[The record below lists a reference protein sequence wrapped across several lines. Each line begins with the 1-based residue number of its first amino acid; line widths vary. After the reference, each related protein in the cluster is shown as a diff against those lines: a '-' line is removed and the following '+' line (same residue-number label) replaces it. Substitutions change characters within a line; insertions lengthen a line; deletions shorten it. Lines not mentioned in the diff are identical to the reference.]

1 MKSSILQSVTCYT
14 PRHCTRKC
22 IYKYFTWQDCKY
34 VWYNSDMKTK
44 SLVMLEYNKILD
56 RLSAQAVSE
65 RTRVKIKG
73 LLPYK
78 GKGEAERHLNETTEA
93 LKVLESIGSPPL
105 SSMEEFDRAMSLVG
119 KDTMLLPEQ
128 LTSVALFLTS
138 CRRMKLYLKRGEYC
152 SAYLSSFEQSIDPL
166 EELEQEIERCIRG
179 DSVDEA
185 ASPELKDIR
194 RQIGMAGDRI
204 RQKLDSLLRAHPEW
218 FMEAFVIQRNGRYAL
233 PVRKEF
239 RRMIEGSVIDTSQTG
254 STVFIEP
261 VSVRKAYDELNE
273 LMIREENEIR
283 RILYMLTGL
292 VEDNMH
298 TLRLNTE
305 AMETLDFL
313 FAKAKL
319 SASMAARPP
328 RLTEERRIIINNG
341 RHPLLDPETVV
352 PLKFAIGNGVNAVV
366 ITGPN
371 TGGKTV
377 ALKTVGLL
385 SLMAQSGLH
394 VPTNEESLFCMNS
407 AVLCD
412 IGDGQSIEQ
421 NLSTFSSHM
430 KNIIEILKEID
441 GRSLVLLDELGSG
454 TDPTEGM
461 GLAIA
466 LLEEIR
472 GSGCLLTA
480 TTHYPEIKEFAANTP
495 GFCNARMAF
504 DLNTL
509 MPLYRLEIGLAGE
522 SCALHIAERL
532 GLPRRIV
539 EMAYAAAY
547 DSGVS
552 HGTRRDSAD
561 ISTYG
566 SDNSKD
572 AGVKAYLSASDKA
585 GGVHVEAVGMSAE
598 TTGMSVEVTDMNKG
612 NAGMFEL
619 PEPDSG
625 DSGTDVKPPLCT
637 LKPGDSIRIR
647 TSGKIGIV
655 YAPMD
660 DKGNV
665 GVQVQDRKFLIN
677 HKRIRLFTPAEELYP
692 DYPNYDLSIVL
703 DTVAN
708 RKARHRMGKGHFEGN
723 EIIIENNEQP

>member
-1 MKSSILQSVTCYT
+1 MGIKSHDL
-14 PRHCTRKC
+14 
-22 IYKYFTWQDCKY
+22 
-34 VWYNSDMKTK
+34 
-44 SLVMLEYNKILD
+44 LEFNKILD
-56 RLSAQAVSE
+56 MLSVQAVSE
-65 RTRVKIKG
+65 GTRIKIKG

-78 GKGEAERHLNETTEA
+78 DRGEAERHLNETTEA
-93 LKVLESIGSPPL
+93 RKVLESIGTPPL
-105 SSMEEFDRAMSLVG
+105 SSMEEFDRAMSLIG

-138 CRRMKLYLKRGEYC
+138 CRRMKQYLKRGEYC
-152 SAYLSSFEQSIDPL
+152 SAYLSSFGLSLDPL
-166 EELEQEIERCIRG
+166 EPLEQEIERCIRV
-179 DSVDEA
+179 DSVDEC
-185 ASPELKDIR
+185 ASPELKDIH

-204 RQKLDSLLRAHPEW
+204 RQKLDSMLRSHPEW
-218 FMEAFVIQRNGRYAL
+218 FMESFVIQRNGRYVL
-233 PVRKEF
+233 PVKKEF
-239 RRMIEGSVIDTSQTG
+239 RRMVEGTVIDTSQTG
-254 STVFIEP
+254 STIFIEP
-261 VSVRKAYDELNE
+261 SSVRKAYDELNE
-273 LMIREENEIR
+273 LMIQEENEIR

-292 VEDNMH
+292 VEDNVRPIRINADVMG
-298 TLRLNTE
+298 
-305 AMETLDFL
+305 TLDFL

-319 SASMAARPP
+319 SASMRARPP
-328 RLTEERRIIINNG
+328 RLTEERRMVINNG
-341 RHPLLDPETVV
+341 RHPLLAPETVV
-352 PLKFAIGNGVNAVV
+352 PLKFAIGDGISAVV

-394 VPTNEESLFCMNS
+394 VPTDEESLFCINS
-407 AVLCD
+407 TVLCD

-430 KNIIEILKEID
+430 ANIIEILKEID

-466 LLEEIR
+466 LLEEIK

-480 TTHYPEIKEFAANTP
+480 TTHYPEIKDFAAKTE

-504 DLNTL
+504 DHDTL
-509 MPLYRLEIGLAGE
+509 MPLYRLELGLAGE

-532 GLPRRIV
+532 GLPKRIV
-539 EMAYAAAY
+539 ERAYTAAY
-547 DSGVS
+547 NSGRS
-552 HGTRRDSAD
+552 RKPSAD
-561 ISTYG
+561 SENMQSGPENKEESGKYNGLFKLPDPDTG
-566 SDNSKD
+566 EPEP
-572 AGVKAYLSASDKA
+572 AVKAPICS
-585 GGVHVEAVGMSAE
+585 
-598 TTGMSVEVTDMNKG
+598 
-612 NAGMFEL
+612 
-619 PEPDSG
+619 
-625 DSGTDVKPPLCT
+625 
-637 LKPGDSIRIR
+637 LKPGDSIRVR
-647 TSGKIGIV
+647 ASGKIGIV

-677 HKRIRLFTPAEELYP
+677 HKRVRLLTPAEDLYP

-723 EIIIENNEQP
+723 EIITEKD

>member
-1 MKSSILQSVTCYT
+1 MNC
-14 PRHCTRKC
+14 
-22 IYKYFTWQDCKY
+22 
-34 VWYNSDMKTK
+34 YNSGMRTK
-44 SLVMLEYNKILD
+44 SLYLLEFDKILD
-56 RLSAQAVSE
+56 MLSAQAVSE
-65 RTRVKIKG
+65 STRVKIKG

-78 GKGEAERHLNETTEA
+78 DKGEAERHLNETTEA
-93 LKVLESIGSPPL
+93 GKVLESIGSPPL

-138 CRRMKLYLKRGEYC
+138 CRRMKQYLKRGEFC
-152 SAYLSSFEQSIDPL
+152 SPYMSSFGFSIDPL
-166 EELEQEIERCIRG
+166 EPLQQEIERCIRS
-179 DSVDEA
+179 DSVDDS
-185 ASPELKDIR
+185 ASPQLKDIR

-204 RQKLDSLLRAHPEW
+204 RQKLDSVLRSHPEW

-233 PVRKEF
+233 PVKKEC
-239 RRMIEGSVIDTSQTG
+239 RRMVEGTVIDTSQTG

-261 VSVRKAYDELNE
+261 SSVRKAYDELNE
-273 LMIREENEIR
+273 LMIQEENEIR

-292 VEDNMH
+292 VEDNTCSIRM
-298 TLRLNTE
+298 NVDI
-305 AMETLDFL
+305 MGTLDFL

-319 SASMAARPP
+319 GASMHARPP

-341 RHPLLDPETVV
+341 RHPLLARETVV
-352 PLKFAIGNGVNAVV
+352 PLKFAIGDGISAVV

-394 VPTNEESLFCMNS
+394 VPTDEESLFCINS
-407 AVLCD
+407 SVLCD

-430 KNIIEILKEID
+430 ANIIEILKEMD
-441 GRSLVLLDELGSG
+441 SRSLVLLDELGSG

-466 LLEEIR
+466 LLEDIK

-480 TTHYPEIKEFAANTP
+480 TTHYPEIKDFAAKTA

-504 DLNTL
+504 DQDTL

-532 GLPRRIV
+532 GLPKRIV
-539 EMAYAAAY
+539 ERAYIAAY
-547 DSGVS
+547 DSGKS
-552 HGTRRDSAD
+552 YTGANGSGRSWISPDSSLFKLPEID
-561 ISTYG
+561 
-566 SDNSKD
+566 D
-572 AGVKAYLSASDKA
+572 AGSEPAEKAP
-585 GGVHVEAVGMSAE
+585 V
-598 TTGMSVEVTDMNKG
+598 
-612 NAGMFEL
+612 
-619 PEPDSG
+619 
-625 DSGTDVKPPLCT
+625 CT

-647 TSGKIGIV
+647 ASGKIGIV
-655 YAPMD
+655 YATVD
-660 DKGNV
+660 DKGDV

-677 HKRIRLFTPAEELYP
+677 HKRIRLLTPAEDLYP

-703 DTVAN
+703 DSVAN
-708 RKARHRMGKGHFEGN
+708 RKARHRMGKRHIEGN
-723 EIIIENNEQP
+723 EIIYDKEPQT

>member
-1 MKSSILQSVTCYT
+1 MLSV
-14 PRHCTRKC
+14 
-22 IYKYFTWQDCKY
+22 
-34 VWYNSDMKTK
+34 
-44 SLVMLEYNKILD
+44 
-56 RLSAQAVSE
+56 QAVSE
-65 RTRVKIKG
+65 GTRIKIKG

-78 GKGEAERHLNETTEA
+78 DRGEAERHLNETTEA
-93 LKVLESIGSPPL
+93 RKVLESIGTPPL
-105 SSMEEFDRAMSLVG
+105 SSMEEFDRAMSLIG

-138 CRRMKLYLKRGEYC
+138 CRRMKQYLKRGEYC
-152 SAYLSSFEQSIDPL
+152 SAYLSSFGLSLDPL
-166 EELEQEIERCIRG
+166 EPLEQEIERCIRV
-179 DSVDEA
+179 DSVDEC
-185 ASPELKDIR
+185 ASPELKDIH

-204 RQKLDSLLRAHPEW
+204 RQKLDSMLRSHPEW
-218 FMEAFVIQRNGRYAL
+218 FMESFVIQRNGRYVL
-233 PVRKEF
+233 PVKKEF
-239 RRMIEGSVIDTSQTG
+239 RRMVEGTVIDTSQTG
-254 STVFIEP
+254 STIFIEP
-261 VSVRKAYDELNE
+261 SSVRKAYDELNE
-273 LMIREENEIR
+273 LMIQEENEIR

-292 VEDNMH
+292 VEDNVRPIRINADVMG
-298 TLRLNTE
+298 
-305 AMETLDFL
+305 TLDFL

-319 SASMAARPP
+319 SASMRARPP
-328 RLTEERRIIINNG
+328 RLTEERRMVINNG
-341 RHPLLDPETVV
+341 RHPLLAPETVV
-352 PLKFAIGNGVNAVV
+352 PLKFAIGDGISAVV

-394 VPTNEESLFCMNS
+394 VPTDEESLFCINS
-407 AVLCD
+407 TVLCD

-430 KNIIEILKEID
+430 ANIIEILKEID

-466 LLEEIR
+466 LLEEIK

-480 TTHYPEIKEFAANTP
+480 TTHYPEIKDFAAKTE

-504 DLNTL
+504 DHDTL
-509 MPLYRLEIGLAGE
+509 MPLYRLELGLAGE

-532 GLPRRIV
+532 GLPKRIV
-539 EMAYAAAY
+539 ERAYTAAY
-547 DSGVS
+547 NSGRS
-552 HGTRRDSAD
+552 RKPSAD
-561 ISTYG
+561 SENMQSGPENKEESGKYNGLFKLPDPDTG
-566 SDNSKD
+566 EPEP
-572 AGVKAYLSASDKA
+572 AVKAPICS
-585 GGVHVEAVGMSAE
+585 
-598 TTGMSVEVTDMNKG
+598 
-612 NAGMFEL
+612 
-619 PEPDSG
+619 
-625 DSGTDVKPPLCT
+625 
-637 LKPGDSIRIR
+637 LKPGDSIRVR
-647 TSGKIGIV
+647 ASGKIGIV

-677 HKRIRLFTPAEELYP
+677 HKRVRLLTPAEDLYP

-723 EIIIENNEQP
+723 EIITEKD